1 MKSEALDPQFTI
13 SMLTEKEASALLR
26 VVATLGR
33 HRLQIESFASTTVG
47 TAELYRH
54 TVVVRATPDR
64 VRRVMKQLSSALG
77 VVEADYYSQ
86 GETVD
91 RELGL
96 YRLSVDLAGGGEA
109 LERLVR
115 QTRARIVLAGSD
127 YVVVEKTGSPDEL
140 EELFN
145 SLEPFGVMEFV
156 RSGQTTVTRP
166 MAETVVPEE
175 TKKVGTSGDVH
186 GG

>member
-1 MKSEALDPQFTI
+1 MDPQFTI
-13 SMLTEKEASALLR
+13 SMLTEKEVSALLR
-26 VVATLGR
+26 IVATLGR

-47 TAELYRH
+47 EAGLYRH
-54 TVVVRATPDR
+54 TVVVRAKPDR

-77 VVEADYYSQ
+77 VLEAECYSQ
-86 GETVD
+86 GDTVD

-96 YRLSVDLAGGGEA
+96 YKLSVDLAGGGEA
-109 LERLVR
+109 LERLVC
-115 QTRARIVLAGSD
+115 QTRARIVLAGPD
-127 YVVVEKTGSPDEL
+127 GVVVEKTGSQEEL
-140 EELFN
+140 EEFFN

-175 TKKVGTSGDVH
+175 AKKVETSGDVH